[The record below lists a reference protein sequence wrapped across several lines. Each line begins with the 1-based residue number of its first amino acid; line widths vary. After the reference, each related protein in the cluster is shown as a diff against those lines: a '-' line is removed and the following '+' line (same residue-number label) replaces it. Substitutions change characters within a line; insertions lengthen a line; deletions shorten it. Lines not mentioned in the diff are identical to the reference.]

1 MYIPVLIAGFIG
13 GAIRG
18 IFGFIKHQYS
28 YKNVGFKAPYFFLM
42 VFLSGIVGLV
52 ASYLI
57 TGNAIFALIV
67 GYAGGD
73 FIENLFKIIT
83 KKESLYERSIKNIE
97 IKKE

>member
-1 MYIPVLIAGFIG
+1 MHIPVLIAGFVG

-57 TGNAIFALIV
+57 TGNTIFALIV

-73 FIENLFKIIT
+73 FIENLFKIVS
-83 KKESLYERSIKNIE
+83 KKESLYAKNIKKIE
-97 IKKE
+97 INKN

>member
-18 IFGFIKHQYS
+18 VFGFVKHQYS

-97 IKKE
+97 IKK

>member
-57 TGNAIFALIV
+57 TGNTIFALIV

-97 IKKE
+97 IKKD

>member
-1 MYIPVLIAGFIG
+1 MHIPVLMAGFIG

-18 IFGFIKHQYS
+18 IFGFVKHQYS

-57 TGNAIFALIV
+57 TGNTINRIYKNLLALFAEPC
-67 GYAGGD
+67 Y
-73 FIENLFKIIT
+73 
-83 KKESLYERSIKNIE
+83 SLRS
-97 IKKE
+97 

>member
-18 IFGFIKHQYS
+18 IFGFVKHQYS

-57 TGNAIFALIV
+57 TGNIVFALIV

-73 FIENLFKIIT
+73 FIENLYKIIA
-83 KKESLYERSIKNIE
+83 KKESIYPKSIKKIK
-97 IKKE
+97 IKK

>member
-1 MYIPVLIAGFIG
+1 MYIPVLVAGFIG

-18 IFGFIKHQYS
+18 IFGFVKHQYS

-97 IKKE
+97 IKKD